1 MSWTAPVTWTSGEVL
16 TAADMNQQL
25 RDNMN
30 AAFPIGGLHYF
41 MQNGTSVETQIN
53 GFALETN
60 GVAVS
65 RTTYSNLNTL
75 LSGMSYPFGSGDG
88 STTFNLPD
96 TRGRALYHMAA
107 SGNADVNGIGD
118 NDGVT
123 LASRTPKHNTTVASH
138 NHSGS
143 SLTATVTDPGHTH
156 DFPSSLSVVT
166 TSGGSGNV
174 PTGPGTRSS
183 VSATASATTG
193 VTVGMSGNTGS
204 TAPAG
209 GPGGS
214 RPTDLSPWIV
224 CGCYAVKF

>member
-65 RTTYSNLNTL
+65 RTTYANLNTL
-75 LSGMSYPFGSGDG
+75 LSGMSYPFGTGDG

-118 NDGVT
+118 NDGVA
-123 LASRTPKHNTTVASH
+123 LASRSPKHNTTVAAHTHGVGTLSATDSGH
-138 NHSGS
+138 VHGPGSGTNFVNAQSGS
-143 SLTATVTDPGHTH
+143 QQL
-156 DFPSSLSVVT
+156 
-166 TSGGSGNV
+166 TSGGA
-174 PTGPGTRSS
+174 
-183 VSATASATTG
+183 VSQPQSATTA
-193 VTVGMSGNTGS
+193 SGTANISLSGATAS

>member
-16 TAADMNQQL
+16 TAADLNQQL
-25 RDNMN
+25 RDNLN
-30 AAFPIGGLHYF
+30 AAFPVGTIMYF
-41 MQNGTSVETQIN
+41 MQNGTSVATVIN
-53 GFALETN
+53 GFALECN

-65 RTTYSNLNTL
+65 RTTYTNLNTL

-118 NDGVT
+118 SDGVA
-123 LASRTPKHNTTVASH
+123 LASRTPKHNTTVGSH

-143 SLTATVTDPGHTH
+143 SLTATVTDPGHSHT
-156 DFPSSLSVVT
+156 SVT
-166 TSGGSGNV
+166 TTAAGSSTAAARGNGV
-174 PTGPGTRSS
+174 ASSNVGT
-183 VSATASATTG
+183 TTETTG

-204 TAPAG
+204 TAPSG

-214 RPTDLSPWIV
+214 RPSDLSPWLVAGIFA
-224 CGCYAVKF
+224 CKF